1 MSNRIDER
9 EHSRLT
15 ASPPKGIDLEPASSP
30 LLDSIEEVASTR
42 KNFIPLQKALSCLTS
57 RVSPDL
63 RSAPYKVKA
72 CKQGGKNKWLRDE
85 PQTEGHEF
93 ETVAGP
99 YFPSADDLG
108 VPAVCGR
115 LGQSIEGGGKRRI
128 FAIGN
133 WVNQRLL
140 KPVHDWLMSV
150 LRHIPMDGTFSQTR
164 PLSLLSGEKHCFSFD
179 LKSATDRWPLL
190 SMFYLMQV
198 CFGRQFASA
207 VVNSA
212 LGTNVFEV
220 YPLRTF
226 DRYAVLGDDVVI
238 ADKKVAKVYEHA
250 LSELGVQISY
260 QKSLISDN
268 GCAEFA
274 KRFFARGL
282 TKDFSPVSIKSLL
295 NPFHPYGLMSIHMTY
310 PIKRFSTLCRIG
322 GFGYRTI
329 SSLPHRQSPRI
340 RRLLAMFTKRS
351 MPFELWLGRGRPLN
365 PYLKG
370 SLVEW
375 LRRETAPKDLHLFP
389 DEARLGNVG
398 DFWEWSVLRA
408 WVKQWLTYCR
418 WYYLTAW
425 SPEEETIPSEELYW
439 KAEACEIALCTVCKP
454 FTPGLAILRLRST
467 FRQIVVA
474 SLLDPIFVRIDSA
487 QVWKTG
493 AKLAAKRVAL
503 IRGTSCSGGGQTKM
517 PRKATRS
524 MAYLLDEGEDPNVNL
539 PESVF
544 ESGRIVN
551 LVFDAIEALLLTP
564 KAPLPS
570 GRDLLE
576 PLPSGLHVA
585 ALVPLASLEI

>member
-1 MSNRIDER
+1 M
-9 EHSRLT
+9 
-15 ASPPKGIDLEPASSP
+15 
-30 LLDSIEEVASTR
+30 
-42 KNFIPLQKALSCLTS
+42 
-57 RVSPDL
+57 
-63 RSAPYKVKA
+63 
-72 CKQGGKNKWLRDE
+72 
-85 PQTEGHEF
+85 
-93 ETVAGP
+93 AGP

-220 YPLRTF
+220 SWVKRRSVVCFQTGQPLGYYSSWPLFALTHHAMIWWCAEQVYPLRTF
-226 DRYAVLGDDVVI
+226 DRVAVLGDDVVI

-425 SPEEETIPSEELYW
+425 SPEVSIQCISIT
-439 KAEACEIALCTVCKP
+439 
-454 FTPGLAILRLRST
+454 
-467 FRQIVVA
+467 
-474 SLLDPIFVRIDSA
+474 
-487 QVWKTG
+487 
-493 AKLAAKRVAL
+493 
-503 IRGTSCSGGGQTKM
+503 
-517 PRKATRS
+517 
-524 MAYLLDEGEDPNVNL
+524 
-539 PESVF
+539 
-544 ESGRIVN
+544 
-551 LVFDAIEALLLTP
+551 
-564 KAPLPS
+564 
-570 GRDLLE
+570 
-576 PLPSGLHVA
+576 
-585 ALVPLASLEI
+585 